1 MKQERNNKKVKVEE
15 EKQEL
20 NSLASKINKTPTEQ
34 IRLGKLL
41 KKYYGI
47 EPIKFQ
53 GIKEY

>member
-1 MKQERNNKKVKVEE
+1 MKQERNNKKVKIEE

-20 NSLASKINKTPTEQ
+20 NRLASKINKTPTEQ
-34 IRLGKLL
+34 IRQGKLL

-47 EPIKFQ
+47 EPLQFQ